1 MSGASMKYVALI
13 LVPSDVQKSY
23 RFISNKEFENQMQR
37 ERINPIYEVEFIY
50 PPAEPRQQNLKLQL
64 NLYSFQSKFTSLH
77 NKLVGSGVVGVIPSL
92 PAEDCTDLNPT
103 STYNT
108 KDKDLIKQTVDRIR
122 ETMWKIEY
130 FRSFSGMGLQDG
142 RSLSFYNFDPRNC
155 VIHLVPLSM
164 ASSYQPNLQV
174 YRKGSRDLIA
184 SLHHKAREEQKQQE
198 KKEEEDKKRNAS
210 SDEDDDDDSGFFS
223 AYQVIEQSKRQRAE
237 KAVSSKAGDESKDLP
252 RPEAAEA
259 TSSDNEVGAPRL
271 KKIYCRSNEMFEARA
286 RVAPMFREGH
296 LGNDL

>member
-1 MSGASMKYVALI
+1 MSRATMKYVALI
-13 LVPSDVQKSY
+13 LVPSDVQTSY
-23 RFISNKEFENQMQR
+23 QFISKREFEDQMR
-37 ERINPIYEVEFIY
+37 SEGIRPIYKVEFIY
-50 PPAEPRQQNLKLQL
+50 PPAEPRQQSLKLKLQ
-64 NLYSFQSKFTSLH
+64 FPFFASKFASLRQH
-77 NKLVGSGVVGVIPSL
+77 LTHSGVVGVLPSSL
-92 PAEDCTDLNPT
+92 AEDCTDLNP

-108 KDKDLIKQTVDRIR
+108 DKELIKLAAGSIR
-122 ETMWKIEY
+122 ETMMKIDHC
-130 FRSFSGMGLQDG
+130 RSFSHIGLQDT

-174 YRKGSRDLIA
+174 YREGSRDLIV

-198 KKEEEDKKRNAS
+198 KKKKEDKKRNAS

-223 AYQVIEQSKRQRAE
+223 AYQVIDQSKRQRAE

-259 TSSDNEVGAPRL
+259 TSSDNEVGAPRF